1 MGNDVNFEVEMERIF
16 VQTENERHRMTQAQ
30 QLTHSIAALPEPMRA
45 LIAGAVAWKFAPSER
60 LAESAHHDKA
70 LVEAWRPLW
79 DMSRVHPG
87 ERGFEW
93 PSTSAVYRALR
104 RVGVGTTAARSMIA
118 GYVQHDETVL
128 ATGRYNID
136 NSRHPAR
143 RETISN

>member
-1 MGNDVNFEVEMERIF
+1 
-16 VQTENERHRMTQAQ
+16 MTQAQ
-30 QLTHSIAALPEPMRA
+30 QYTKLIADLPEPMRA

-60 LAESAHHDKA
+60 LAESAHYDKA
-70 LVEAWRPLW
+70 LVTAWRPLW

-87 ERGFEW
+87 KDGFEW

-104 RVGVGTTAARSMIA
+104 LVGVGTTAARSMIE

-128 ATGRYNID
+128 VTGRYDIE

-143 RETISN
+143 RA